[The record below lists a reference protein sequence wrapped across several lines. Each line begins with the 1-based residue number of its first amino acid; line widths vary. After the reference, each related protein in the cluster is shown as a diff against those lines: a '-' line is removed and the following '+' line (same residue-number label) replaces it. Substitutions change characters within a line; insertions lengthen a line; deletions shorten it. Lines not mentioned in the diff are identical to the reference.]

1 MKETFEIMD
10 KGEVLMWAEDESL
23 DFSLATKIGEMV
35 EGLPCRLELEEG
47 LHHENGDKM
56 AVLTVKILLREE

>member
-1 MKETFEIMD
+1 
-10 KGEVLMWAEDESL
+10 LMWAEDESL

-35 EGLPCRLELEEG
+35 EGFPCNFELEEG
-47 LHHENGDKM
+47 LNHENGEKM